1 MSQYFK
7 YTVYGLTLQVNQP
20 LTGVMPADDR
30 APVDVVV
37 DLNGKFLAPSL
48 DVEAHC
54 SGVKVLSEG
63 EKTYF
68 HLWFQG
74 DGLLDFKVDV
84 QGRHISATWPF
95 TLLQY
100 ITTLLLGPVLSCVL
114 RLRGILCLHAC
125 VVKVGKYAIAIL
137 GDSGAGKS
145 TTAGC
150 LAQQGYAILSDDLAA
165 LKEDGSSFLAQPGYP
180 RLRLWPNSLHKI
192 YGSEKDLEQVLDF
205 VEKRFINLSDRSS
218 ATAWRFYNQPLPLAA
233 IYILG
238 KRQRDV
244 TFPKIEPMSPTE
256 AVMQLMAQRSL
267 DHLPLDQDKQAR
279 EFAGLSRVA
288 MTVPVRK
295 VTRRDSLEALPQLCD
310 AILQDVTGIARSE
323 KCAL

>member
-7 YTVYGLTLQVNQP
+7 YTVYGLTLQVNQS
-20 LTGVMPADDR
+20 LTGVMSAPDS

-48 DVEAHC
+48 EVEAHR
-54 SGVKVLSEG
+54 SGVKILSEG
-63 EKTYF
+63 ENTYF
-68 HLWFQG
+68 HIWFQG

-125 VVKVGKYAIAIL
+125 VVKAGKYAIAIL
-137 GDSGAGKS
+137 GHAGAGKS
-145 TTAGC
+145 TTAGY
-150 LAQQGYAILSDDLAA
+150 LAQQGYPILSDDLAA
-165 LKEDGSSFLAQPGYP
+165 LKEDSSSFLALPGYP
-180 RLRLWPNSLHKI
+180 RLRLWPNSVHKL
-192 YGSEKDLEQVLDF
+192 YGSEKDLEYVLDF
-205 VEKRFINLSDRSS
+205 LEKRFINLSDRSS
-218 ATAWRFYNQPLPLAA
+218 AKAWRFSNQPLPLAA

-238 KRQRDV
+238 KRQPDV
-244 TFPKIEPMSPTE
+244 NCPKIEPISPTE

-267 DHLPLDQDKQAR
+267 HHLPLDQDKQGR

-288 MTVPVRK
+288 MNVPVRK
-295 VTRRDSLEALPQLCD
+295 ITRSDSLEALPQLCD
-310 AILQDVTGIARSE
+310 AIVKDVAGIVSS
-323 KCAL
+323 ALLP